1 MQKEF
6 KIAVIGP
13 TGAGKS
19 QFCNYIQK
27 DATNTKN
34 KVSDSLDSCTQD
46 PAPNVFERQN
56 SKFNFI
62 DTAGNNDSSNND
74 EINIQKLVNYLRT
87 IKEIDY
93 IFLLLSF
100 NDRLSKSSRD
110 YIKRLGKIFTPMEF
124 YHHLV
129 VVFTKSG
136 NSGKSNKKKE
146 KNKEEIIKILK
157 ETLQIE
163 NTLIEKNPDT
173 YFIDT
178 EFDEDTQTFDETSQN
193 TIDIMLKKL
202 IIDAQ
207 KNKYRPIKI
216 SDLDITGENEK
227 KREDN
232 KKNEIELLKNRLEE
246 IKIQREAE
254 EKKNK
259 KLEEE
264 IKQNK
269 KNEEERIKKERELQ
283 ELKRK
288 LEEKKRK
295 TEERRKKNNDKRLKI
310 IQKKKEIIYEETRK
324 KKNNIDKL
332 NGIIDGAGAYAVGNG
347 IGAAGGLLVT
357 LGGAALTLICPVA
370 GPLVASFGIGMMGGG
385 AVGATGAGIV
395 AAGAKIKKEIDS

>member
-13 TGAGKS
+13 TGVGKS
-19 QFCNYIQK
+19 QFCNYVQK

-62 DTAGNNDSSNND
+62 DTAGNNDSSDND

-100 NDRLSKSSRD
+100 GERLSQSSRD

-146 KNKEEIIKILK
+146 KNKEEITKILK
-157 ETLQIE
+157 ESFQIE
-163 NTLIEKNPDT
+163 NILIAKIPDV

-178 EFDEDTQTFDETSQN
+178 EFDEDSQTFDETSQD

-202 IIDAQ
+202 IIDDQ
-207 KNKYRPIKI
+207 KYKYRPIKT
-216 SDLDITGENEK
+216 SDLDMTGENKK
-227 KREDN
+227 KREADE
-232 KKNEIELLKNRLEE
+232 KNEIELLKNKLKD
-246 IKIQREAE
+246 IKMQKEAE
-254 EKKNK
+254 EKRK
-259 KLEEE
+259 KILEEE

-283 ELKRK
+283 ELKKK
-288 LEEKKRK
+288 LEEENRK
-295 TEERRKKNNDKRLKI
+295 SEERKKKIEEERLE
-310 IQKKKEIIYEETRK
+310 IQKKEEALYEEARK
-324 KKNNIDKL
+324 KKINIDKL
-332 NGIIDGAGAYAVGNG
+332 NGIIDGAGAFAVGNG

-370 GPLVASFGIGMMGGG
+370 GPIVASFGIGMMGGG
-385 AVGATGAGIV
+385 ALGATGAGIV